1 MRHGLSEV
9 TFQPYLTTARSVRS
23 RVFSV
28 GPVSLLSCILFASPL
43 AAQLEPPSTGGVV
56 ALDQELRMLGQY
68 KRVLM
73 IGAHPDDEDTELLT
87 VLVRGLGA
95 EAAYLS
101 LNRGEGGQN
110 LIGPELGEAL
120 GLIRTEEL
128 LAARRLDGA
137 RQYFTRAY
145 DFGYSKTV
153 DETWKHWPR
162 DTVLKDVVRIVRRFR
177 PQIVVSVFS
186 GTPRDGHGQHQAAGW
201 AAQEAFR
208 IAGDSSRFS
217 ELFREEGLIPWAP
230 FKLYRSARF
239 DTAATTLT
247 LNGGVLDPAVGK
259 SFHQIAMAGRSLHR
273 SQDMGQ
279 LQGIGPSVVRLSLVE
294 DRTAGGPGLFGG
306 IDTTLGGMPL
316 GERRTTAAAGL
327 VRGAE
332 PAPELRRYAARIDS
346 VRAARGNSVRQKRL
360 LARAAADLEAA
371 VAEPPRASSG
381 ERGVYYTRGIE
392 LEDQLG
398 HLNTAAWHLGRVVF
412 DALVN
417 DDRVVTGET
426 LRWTMSAWNASE
438 EPRTALMRAAEC
450 IPMADCHSP
459 EAEPQAHNIQPG
471 QVGTDTVD
479 YPVLDQPPS
488 TPYFLRLPRNGDLY
502 QWPEE
507 PADQA
512 RITGGPPYGEPFEA
526 PTFLGSVEV
535 NAGESDS
542 LGASR
547 LAEAVFRFNDQA
559 RGEVRRPVTVV
570 PRVDVK
576 IDPATELW
584 PTNSTAPHRFTVTLT
599 HGAPDSTSGTVALR
613 LPRGWPAVA
622 PQRFHFTSEDERGT
636 FVFQVRP
643 PAVRAVGSIEIRAQA
658 RDSEGNIY
666 GAGAFTVDYPHIRPR
681 AYTRPATAAIQ
692 MAPLVLPR
700 LTRVGYIRGAADQVP
715 EALASVGVP
724 VVLLSDET
732 LERGNLSRF
741 DAIVV
746 GPRAYEI
753 DSGLVANTRRL
764 LDYARRGGLVIVQYQ
779 QHRFFNGR
787 FAPYPMTVGGQP
799 LRLQEE
805 PPAKTSAASL
815 RAGPPVS
822 HDRVTDES
830 APVRILAKADPVVRI
845 PNRLTGDDWKGWVQE
860 RGLYFAR
867 SWDRRYRPILET
879 HDPGEPPL
887 TGGLLIA
894 PVGKGTYVYTGLSF
908 FRQLPAGVPGAFR
921 LFANLLSLKK

>member
-1 MRHGLSEV
+1 
-9 TFQPYLTTARSVRS
+9 
-23 RVFSV
+23 
-28 GPVSLLSCILFASPL
+28 
-43 AAQLEPPSTGGVV
+43 
-56 ALDQELRMLGQY
+56 MLGHY

-87 VLVRGLGA
+87 VLVRGMGA

-145 DFGYSKTV
+145 DFGYSKSV
-153 DETWKHWPR
+153 DETWQHWPR
-162 DTVLKDVVRIVRRFR
+162 DTVLKDVVRMVRRFR
-177 PQIVVSVFS
+177 PQIIVSIFS
-186 GTPRDGHGQHQAAGW
+186 GTLRDGHGQHQAAGW
-201 AAQEAFR
+201 TAQEAFR
-208 IAGDSSRFS
+208 VAGDSTRFP
-217 ELFREEGLIPWAP
+217 ELLREEGLVPWSP
-230 FKLYRSARF
+230 LKLYRSARF

-247 LNGGVLDPAVGK
+247 LNGGILDPVVGK

-279 LQGIGPSVVRLSLVE
+279 LQRIGPSLVRLALME
-294 DRTAGGPGLFGG
+294 DRTAGGAGLFGG
-306 IDTTLGGMPL
+306 IDTTLRAMPL
-316 GERRTTAAAGL
+316 GERRLAGSAEL
-327 VRGAE
+327 VRGIE
-332 PAPELRRYAARIDS
+332 PDLALRRYATRIDS
-346 VRAARGNSVRQKRL
+346 VQATRGSPARRRTL

-371 VAEPPRASSG
+371 VAPPPQASSG

-412 DALVN
+412 DATIN
-417 DDRVVTGET
+417 DDRVVPGQQ
-426 LRWTMSAWNASE
+426 LRWVLSSWNASE
-438 EPRTALMRAAEC
+438 EPRLAAMRAAEC
-450 IPMADCHSP
+450 IPLGECHMPDQESEVHTIP
-459 EAEPQAHNIQPG
+459 PG
-471 QVGTDTVD
+471 QVRTDSVD

-488 TPYFLRLPRNGDLY
+488 TPYYLRLSRIGDLY

-507 PADQA
+507 RSDQTGL
-512 RITGGPPYGEPFEA
+512 TGGLPYGEPFES

-535 NAGESDS
+535 NAGDSDS

-570 PRVDVK
+570 PRIDVK
-576 IDPATELW
+576 IDPAIELW
-584 PTNSTAPHRFTVTLT
+584 STNSVVSRPLTVTLT
-599 HGAPDSTSGTVALR
+599 HRAQDTTTGTVSLQ
-613 LPRGWPAVA
+613 LPRGWPAA
-622 PQRFHFTSEDERGT
+622 AKQTFRFTREDERGT

-643 PAVRAVGSIEIRAQA
+643 PTGMAAGSAEIRALV
-658 RDSEGNIY
+658 RDAEGEVY
-666 GAGAFTVDYPHIRPR
+666 GQGVFTVDYPHIRPR
-681 AYTRPATAAIQ
+681 AYTRPATSVIRT
-692 MAPLVLPR
+692 APLMLPR

-724 VVLLSDET
+724 VVLLSAET
-732 LERGNLSRF
+732 LERGNLARL

-746 GPRAYEI
+746 GPRAYET
-753 DSGLVANTRRL
+753 DSALVANNRRL
-764 LDYARRGGLVIVQYQ
+764 LEYARRGGLVIVQYQ
-779 QHRFFNGR
+779 QHRFFSGR
-787 FAPYPMTVGGQP
+787 FTPYPMTVGGGQP
-799 LRLQEE
+799 LM
-805 PPAKTSAASL
+805 
-815 RAGPPVS
+815 S
-822 HDRVTDES
+822 HDRVTDET
-830 APVRILAKADPVVRI
+830 APVQIVAKDHPVVQV
-845 PNRLTGDDWKGWVQE
+845 PNRLTSGDWKDWVQE

-867 SWDRRYRPILET
+867 TWDRRYRTVLET

-887 TGGLLIA
+887 FGGLLIA

-921 LFANLLSLKK
+921 LFANLLALKQ